1 MDALVNS
8 LSYFLWVAVALG
20 ILVFVHEMGHFLA
33 ARLFKMRVDAFSIGF
48 PPNLFHKRVGQTEYR
63 VGAIPL
69 GGYVKI
75 AGMVDESLDAEGLES
90 EPEPDEYRAKPV
102 WQRAVVISAGVVF
115 NVVFAILIFASLAW
129 AYGQPYTPA
138 ENIAFE
144 VAPGSIA
151 DEMGMRTGDRIVG
164 VNGEPVERLEDV
176 FTPETVAGDPF
187 RVTVLRGGQRVELAA
202 GDGFV
207 TRLSQRSAEIED
219 AGEPVSIDRSFG
231 IERQYPPVIGAVS
244 TGSAADQ
251 AGLQAGDRVLSIG
264 GQATDTWARLVDQV
278 QASGG
283 RPVAVVWARPDSL
296 GTAGDGAEVVE
307 RRGAA
312 TIYRVEVAPRV
323 SGDGYLLGVGP
334 DDTAAG
340 QRVDEVG
347 VGQALALGT
356 GAAVGNVTAT
366 FAFIGKMVTG
376 RESVRENV
384 GGPLMIAK
392 QSKEA
397 ADRGLRVFWF
407 FVANIS
413 IALAVFNVLPIPAL
427 DGGHL
432 VFLAYEAV
440 VRREPSL
447 KVRLVVQQL
456 GVALILALMVFV
468 IFNDAVRWF
477 G

>member
-1 MDALVNS
+1 MDALLNT

-33 ARLFKMRVDAFSIGF
+33 ARLFKMRVNAFSIGF
-48 PPNLFHKRVGQTEYR
+48 PPHLVTKQVGDTEYR

-69 GGYVKI
+69 GGYVSI
-75 AGMVDESLDAEGLES
+75 AGMVDESLDTEGLES
-90 EPEPDEYRAKPV
+90 EPAPDEYRAKPV
-102 WQRAVVISAGVVF
+102 WQRVIVISAGVVF
-115 NVVFAILIFASLAW
+115 NFVFAILIFAALAW

-138 ENIAFE
+138 ENMSFE

-151 DEMGMRTGDRIVG
+151 DEMGMQTGDRIVG
-164 VNGEPVERLEDV
+164 VGGEPVERYEDV
-176 FTPETVAGDPF
+176 FRPETIAGDPF
-187 RVTVLRGGQRVELAA
+187 QVTVLRGGRRVELS
-202 GDGFV
+202 GEDGFV
-207 TRLSQRSAEIED
+207 TRLSQEAAAAEQAGDAASIER
-219 AGEPVSIDRSFG
+219 AFG
-231 IERQYPPVIGAVS
+231 IEPRLPPVIASVA

-251 AGLQAGDRVLSIG
+251 AGLQSGDRVLSIG
-264 GQATDTWARLVDQV
+264 GEPTESWARLTDQV
-278 QASGG
+278 QASEG
-283 RPVAVVWARPDSL
+283 RPVTVVWARPDSL
-296 GTAGDGAEVVE
+296 GTAAEDVEVVE

-312 TIYRVEVAPRV
+312 TVYRAQVAPRAN
-323 SGDGYLLGVGP
+323 GDGYQLGVV
-334 DDTAAG
+334 
-340 QRVDEVG
+340 VDI
-347 VGQALALGT
+347 
-356 GAAVGNVTAT
+356 AAVGRRVDQVGLGRALAVGASEATGNVAAT

-447 KVRLVVQQL
+447 KVRLVVQQV

>member
-1 MDALVNS
+1 M
-8 LSYFLWVAVALG
+8 
-20 ILVFVHEMGHFLA
+20 FVHEMGHFLA
-33 ARLFKMRVDAFSIGF
+33 ARLFKMRVNAFSIGF
-48 PPNLFHKRVGQTEYR
+48 PPNLFTKTVGETEYR

-69 GGYVKI
+69 GGYVSI
-75 AGMVDESLDAEGLES
+75 AGMVDESLDAEGMES
-90 EPEPDEYRAKPV
+90 EPAPDEYRAKPV

-115 NVVFAILIFASLAW
+115 NVVFAILVFAALAL
-129 AYGQPYTPA
+129 AYGQMYTPA
-138 ENIAFE
+138 ENVSFE
-144 VAPGSIA
+144 VTPGSIA
-151 DEMGMRTGDRIVG
+151 DEMGMQSGDRIVG

-176 FTPETVAGDPF
+176 FTPETVSGDPF

-207 TRLSQRSAEIED
+207 TRLSQASSRAED
-219 AGEPVSIDRSFG
+219 AGEPVSIASSFG
-231 IERQYPPVIGAVS
+231 IEPQYPPVIGSVS

-251 AGLQAGDRVLSIG
+251 AGLQRGDRVLSIG
-264 GQATDTWARLVDQV
+264 GQAVDSWITLTDRVR
-278 QASGG
+278 ASGG
-283 RPVAVVWARPDSL
+283 RPVSVVWARPDSL
-296 GTAGDGAEVVE
+296 GPAADGAEVVE
-307 RRGAA
+307 HRGAA
-312 TIYRVEVAPRV
+312 TIYRAEVAPRA
-323 SGDGYLLGVGP
+323 SGDGYLLGVGS
-334 DDTAAG
+334 DDAAVG
-340 QRVDEVG
+340 QRVEDVG
-347 VGQALALGT
+347 LGRALAVGT
-356 GAAVGNVTAT
+356 RDAVGNVTAT

-392 QSKEA
+392 ASKEA

-447 KVRLVVQQL
+447 KVRLVVQQV